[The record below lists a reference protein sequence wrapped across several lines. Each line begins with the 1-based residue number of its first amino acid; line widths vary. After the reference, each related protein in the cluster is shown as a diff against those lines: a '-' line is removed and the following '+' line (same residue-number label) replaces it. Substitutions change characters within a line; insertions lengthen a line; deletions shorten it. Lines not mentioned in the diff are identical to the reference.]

1 MKNVMRAQ
9 NAEDRDGPMRPEV
22 RWTIGI
28 VVGLTAL
35 TGLMI
40 LVVLVSLALEPPAW
54 LQIVMGVVLVAVAC
68 VLAWLVAFA
77 LGARDSRRAQER
89 VDVGPNTR
97 GSAPRRVNSR

>member
-1 MKNVMRAQ
+1 
-9 NAEDRDGPMRPEV
+9 MRPEV

-28 VVGLTAL
+28 VVGLTAM

-68 VLAWLVAFA
+68 ILAWLVAVA
-77 LGARDSRRAQER
+77 LRDRERPGPKRLEHPAAPNGSRAER
-89 VDVGPNTR
+89 
-97 GSAPRRVNSR
+97 